1 MEVADMALVMCPE
14 CGKEI
19 SDKASYC
26 IHCGCPLEPL
36 PTVFAE
42 ETTSKT
48 SFPIKGGI
56 SMKRFALFSLCLV
69 LCVALVGCGASE
81 EIIISSSDF
90 VHTKDEKNIV
100 EDSKQ
105 ENSESEENQEDDD
118 TKDSGIED
126 YSGISVEEAY
136 SDMISGSDF
145 LHFTLSNGV
154 FNYKFKDYAIA
165 SSSVVKVGGE
175 YVVNQG
181 AMYDEIAAG
190 LWLCCDLGKSPE
202 QLNDEMFLT
211 VLIGTDE
218 QPENWPELADDLYT
232 FINLDAT
239 EKEIIARL
247 ETLDGTTG
255 TFDYEARQ
263 YEFTISDVNIAADEL
278 NISREMLGYVLAKLN
293 EYPST
298 ITFDGDSLTCSL
310 NVKTYG

>member
-1 MEVADMALVMCPE
+1 MALVMCPE

-181 AMYDEIAAG
+181 AMYDE
-190 LWLCCDLGKSPE
+190 
-202 QLNDEMFLT
+202 MFLT

-218 QPENWPELADDLYT
+218 QPENWSELADDLYT
-232 FINLDAT
+232 FINSDAT

-247 ETLDGTTG
+247 ETLEGTTG
-255 TFDYEARQ
+255 TFDYEARK
-263 YEFTISDVNIAADEL
+263 YEFTIFDVNTAAGEL
-278 NISREMLGYVLAKLN
+278 GISREMLGYVLAKLN

>member
-1 MEVADMALVMCPE
+1 
-14 CGKEI
+14 
-19 SDKASYC
+19 
-26 IHCGCPLEPL
+26 
-36 PTVFAE
+36 
-42 ETTSKT
+42 
-48 SFPIKGGI
+48 
-56 SMKRFALFSLCLV
+56 MKRFALLSLCLV

-81 EIIISSSDF
+81 EIVISSADF
-90 VHTKDEKNIV
+90 VQASNEQDV
-100 EDSKQ
+100 AEDLAQ
-105 ENSESEENQEDDD
+105 DNSELDEVLEDD
-118 TKDSGIED
+118 KVNGAEIED
-126 YSGISVEEAY
+126 YTGISVEEAY

-145 LHFTLSNGV
+145 LHLTMSNGV

-202 QLNDEMFLT
+202 QLNNEMFLT

-218 QPENWPELADDLYT
+218 QPENWSELADDLYT

-255 TFDYEARQ
+255 TFDYEMRQ
-263 YEFTISDVNIAADEL
+263 YEFTISDVNIAAEEL

-298 ITFDGDSLTCSL
+298 ITFNGDSLTCSL

>member
-1 MEVADMALVMCPE
+1 MALVKCPK

-19 SDKASYC
+19 SDRASSC
-26 IHCGCPLEPL
+26 IHCGCPLAHL
-36 PTVFAE
+36 TSVFSE
-42 ETTSKT
+42 ETTSKA

-105 ENSESEENQEDDD
+105 ENSESDENLEDDD
-118 TKDSGIED
+118 TKDLGIED
-126 YSGISVEEAY
+126 YTGISVEESY

-218 QPENWPELADDLYT
+218 QPENWSELADDLYT
-232 FINLDAT
+232 FINSDAT

-247 ETLDGTTG
+247 ETLEGTTG
-255 TFDYEARQ
+255 TFDYEARK
-263 YEFTISDVNIAADEL
+263 YEFTIFNVNTAAGEL
-278 NISREMLGYVLAKLN
+278 GISREMLGYVLAKLN

>member
-1 MEVADMALVMCPE
+1 MALIKCPE

-19 SDKASYC
+19 SDRASSC
-26 IHCGCPLEPL
+26 IHCGCPLEYVTPAF
-36 PTVFAE
+36 PE
-42 ETTSKT
+42 KTTSKAIFT
-48 SFPIKGGI
+48 IKGGI
-56 SMKRFALFSLCLV
+56 SMKRFALLSLCLV

-81 EIIISSSDF
+81 EIVISSADF
-90 VHTKDEKNIV
+90 VQASNEQDV
-100 EDSKQ
+100 AEDLAQ
-105 ENSESEENQEDDD
+105 DNSELDEVLEDD
-118 TKDSGIED
+118 KVNGAEIED
-126 YSGISVEEAY
+126 YTGISVEEAY

-145 LHFTLSNGV
+145 LHLTMSNGV

-202 QLNDEMFLT
+202 QLNNEMFLT

-218 QPENWPELADDLYT
+218 QPENWSELADDLYT

-255 TFDYEARQ
+255 TFDYEMRQ
-263 YEFTISDVNIAADEL
+263 YEFTISDVNIAAEEL

-298 ITFDGDSLTCSL
+298 ITFNGDSLTCSL

>member
-1 MEVADMALVMCPE
+1 
-14 CGKEI
+14 
-19 SDKASYC
+19 
-26 IHCGCPLEPL
+26 
-36 PTVFAE
+36 
-42 ETTSKT
+42 
-48 SFPIKGGI
+48 
-56 SMKRFALFSLCLV
+56 MKRFALFSLCLV

-105 ENSESEENQEDDD
+105 ENSESEENLKDDD

-126 YSGISVEEAY
+126 YAGISVEEAY

-145 LHFTLSNGV
+145 LHLTMSNGV

-202 QLNDEMFLT
+202 QLNNEMFLT

-218 QPENWPELADDLYT
+218 QPENWSELADDLYT

-255 TFDYEARQ
+255 TFDYEVRQ
-263 YEFTISDVNIAADEL
+263 YEFTISDVNIAAEEL

-298 ITFDGDSLTCSL
+298 ITFNGDSLTCSL